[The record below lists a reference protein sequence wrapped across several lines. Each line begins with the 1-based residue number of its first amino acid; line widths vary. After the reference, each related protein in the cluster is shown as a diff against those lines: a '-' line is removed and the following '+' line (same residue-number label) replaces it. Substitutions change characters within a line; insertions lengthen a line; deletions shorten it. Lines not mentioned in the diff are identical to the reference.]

1 MQLLT
6 GTATVDG
13 LDGAVADLE
22 RTGERVDCT
31 TQAFDAGLVADAEH
45 LRRAVV
51 LADRAHSRSE
61 GIARERA
68 VEVLLYAAGR
78 RQIDRALA
86 MGLTEGTTAAVVL
99 ADAEGSGAGGVE
111 VHDGRPEPG
120 EVGTDDPPEERE
132 RATLAAV
139 CDLAWFEPGPVT
151 LGDPERLRAFF
162 DVGEAELAATD
173 AALADLV
180 RERVALL
187 VVDR

>member
-1 MQLLT
+1 M
-6 GTATVDG
+6 
-13 LDGAVADLE
+13 
-22 RTGERVDCT
+22 
-31 TQAFDAGLVADAEH
+31 
-45 LRRAVV
+45 V
-51 LADRAHSRSE
+51 LADRARGRNE
-61 GIARERA
+61 GIARKRA

-99 ADAEGSGAGGVE
+99 ADAEGSGTGSVE
-111 VHDGRPEPG
+111 VHDGRPEAS
-120 EVGTDDPPEERE
+120 EVGTDDPDPPEERE